1 MTKLAPTLTVLLLLG
16 SPTRP
21 ADLDEAGLRAALGRT
36 VLAPGQTLAE
46 VRAFVDARIPDL
58 PAVKSADE
66 WRATAERLRAQTLR
80 TVIFRGQAA
89 AWRDAATRVEFLQT
103 IDGGPGYHIR
113 KLRFEALPGLWI
125 PALLYQ
131 PDRLDGRVPVVLN
144 VNGHEAKGKAV
155 DYKQLRCI
163 NLAKRGMIALSLEW
177 FGMGQLRTPGFGH
190 GLINAVDLC
199 GTSGIATHFLALK
212 RGIDLLLSHAHADP
226 RRVAVTGLSGG
237 GWQTIFIS
245 PLDPRVTFTN
255 PVAGY
260 SSFHTRV
267 KHPSDLGDSE
277 QTPCDLAT
285 VVDYAHLT
293 AMMAP
298 HPTLLTFNAKDDCC
312 FAADHAL
319 PPLVAAAAPIFRLF
333 DQPGNLRSHINH
345 DPGNHNYGLDNRQ
358 ALYRMMADT
367 WSGGGTHYD
376 PKEIPSDGEVKSA
389 DQLNVDL
396 PADNAD
402 LHRLAVALA
411 RDLPR
416 TPGGDRR
423 AALRAIVRPCDEPVQ
438 AERGARDEADG
449 LIRTGWILRL
459 GRTWSVPVVELARGE
474 PTRTVVV
481 IADGGRAAA
490 AAEVKVQ
497 LDAGR
502 RVLAVDPFYFGECQF
517 PERGYLWALLVGTVG
532 ERPLGV
538 QAGQVAAV
546 ARWAAGRSGAAP
558 TVVAVGPRT
567 STIALVAAALEE
579 KAIAGVV
586 LHEPLGSLKE
596 LIESSREFSASPELF
611 CFGLL
616 GSFDLKQVAGLVA
629 PRPVELRRASERA
642 RAELAGR

>member
-1 MTKLAPTLTVLLLLG
+1 MPRLAPPLTLLLLLG
-16 SPTRP
+16 GPIRA
-21 ADLDEAGLRAALGRT
+21 ADVDESGLRAALGRT
-36 VLAPGQTLAE
+36 LLVPGQTLAE
-46 VRAFVDARIPDL
+46 AQSFVDARIPDV
-58 PAVKSADE
+58 PAVRSADE
-66 WRATAERLRAQTLR
+66 WRATAARLRADTLR
-80 TVIFRGQAA
+80 KVVFRGQAV
-89 AWRDAATRVEFLQT
+89 AWRDATTRVEFMQT

-125 PALLYQ
+125 PALLYE

-144 VNGHEAKGKAV
+144 VNGHDAKGKAV

-163 NLAKRGMIALSLEW
+163 NQAKRGMIALNLEW
-177 FGMGQLRTPGFGH
+177 FGMGQLKTPGFGH
-190 GLINAVDLC
+190 GLINAIDLC
-199 GTSGIATHFLALK
+199 GTSGIATHFLAMK
-212 RGIDLLLSHAHADP
+212 RGIDILLSHEHADP
-226 RRVAVTGLSGG
+226 RRVGVTGLSGG

-267 KHPSDLGDSE
+267 KHASDLGDSE

-312 FAADHAL
+312 FASPHAL
-319 PPLVAAAAPIFRLF
+319 APLIEAAAPIFRLL
-333 DQPGNLRSHINH
+333 DKPGNLREHINH

-358 ALYRMMADT
+358 ALYQMMADA
-367 WSGGGTHYD
+367 WSEGGTHYD

-389 DQLNVDL
+389 DQLKVDL

-402 LHRLAVALA
+402 LHRLAVELA
-411 RDLPR
+411 RDLPQA
-416 TPGGDRR
+416 PQGDHRD
-423 AALRAIVRPCDEPVQ
+423 ALRAIVRPYDEKVQ
-438 AERGARDEADG
+438 AERGARDETDG

-459 GRTWSVPVVELARGE
+459 GSTWSVPVVELSRGE
-474 PTRTVVV
+474 PKGTVLV
-481 IADGGRAAA
+481 IADGGRASAV
-490 AAEVKVQ
+490 AEVKAQ

-502 RVLAVDPFYFGECQF
+502 RVLAVDPFSFGEC
-517 PERGYLWALLVGTVG
+517 EIKENGYLWALMVGTVG
-532 ERPLGV
+532 ERPLGLQV
-538 QAGQVAAV
+538 GQVAAV
-546 ARWAAGRSGAAP
+546 ARWAAERSGVAP

-567 STIALVAAALEE
+567 STVALVAAAIEE

-616 GSFDLKQVAGLVA
+616 ASFDLKQVAGLVA
-629 PRPVELRRASERA
+629 PRPVELHRASDRA
-642 RAELAGR
+642 KAELAGK